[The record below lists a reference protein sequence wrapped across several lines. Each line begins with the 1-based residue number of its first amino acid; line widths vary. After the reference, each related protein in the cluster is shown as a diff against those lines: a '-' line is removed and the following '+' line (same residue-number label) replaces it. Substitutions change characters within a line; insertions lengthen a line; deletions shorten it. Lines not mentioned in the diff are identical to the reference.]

1 MSGGRLTEQARADRR
16 MSGAEFQ
23 RQIAELA
30 HIYGWEWVH
39 FRPAQTARGWR
50 TPVEGPLGK
59 GWPDLFLAH
68 PRKRRLLAVEIKREL
83 GDSLTPEQTA
93 VLHTL
98 AAAGLE
104 TVVWR
109 PSDMTAG
116 RVQAALQ

>member
-1 MSGGRLTEQARADRR
+1 MTRLTPAEQADRK
-16 MSGAEFQ
+16 MTGAAFQ
-23 RQIAELA
+23 AQIAELA
-30 HIYGWEWVH
+30 HIYGWQWVH
-39 FRPAQTARGWR
+39 FRPAQTQRGWR

-68 PRKRRLLAVEIKREL
+68 PRKRRLLAVEVKREI
-83 GDSLTPEQTA
+83 GDPLTADQVA
-93 VLHTL
+93 VLQTL

-116 RVQAALQ
+116 RVQAALR